1 MSSAQSIVSS
11 RVVVRREGA
20 IRGRISCGQRQLAG
34 AISIAVSYAPVSGGQ
49 QNLLRA
55 PGPQVVH
62 EGGVDRIRRI
72 RVYGGSQTSLAFVI
86 QSSMTVGDFQS
97 CLWPEDGASCF

>member
-11 RVVVRREGA
+11 RVIVRREGA

-34 AISIAVSYAPVSGGQ
+34 AIIIAVSYAHVVSGGQ
-49 QNLLRA
+49 KILLRA

-62 EGGVDRIRRI
+62 EG
-72 RVYGGSQTSLAFVI
+72 RVKRL
-86 QSSMTVGDFQS
+86 
-97 CLWPEDGASCF
+97 

>member
-11 RVVVRREGA
+11 RVIVRREGA
-20 IRGRISCGQRQLAG
+20 IRSRISCGQRQLAG
-34 AISIAVSYAPVSGGQ
+34 AISIAVSYAPVVSGGQ

-62 EGGVDRIRRI
+62 EGGVERI
-72 RVYGGSQTSLAFVI
+72 
-86 QSSMTVGDFQS
+86 
-97 CLWPEDGASCF
+97 